1 MTHSFLLEVGLEDMP
16 AQVVPQAEEQLV
28 AGVKEFLTEG
38 NLSFGEVSG
47 YSTPRRF
54 AVRVDDLAEKQPDKN
69 QTVRGPAQRIGQ
81 DDEGEWTKAAIG
93 FSKGQGG
100 TVDDLIIKDEDGE
113 PYLYMEKYIPGK
125 ATKDVLTDL
134 PTVIKNIE
142 FPKNMKWGTP
152 DYQYIRPIHWI
163 VALLDDDIVPFEV
176 FGVKTGQETNGH
188 RFLGETV
195 SINQPAA
202 YEEALQNEYV
212 IPDRSQR
219 RAEIV
224 EQLEKLCQE
233 NKWETPTSYTELL
246 EEVTDLVEYPT
257 VFYGAFDERY
267 LEVPEMVLETSM
279 IDHQRYFPVR
289 KAGND
294 QALLPY
300 FISVRNGNAKHLDN
314 VARGNEKVLS
324 ARLADAKFFYDEDQ
338 NKEIAEFVE
347 QLKDLTYHDQL
358 GSVFE
363 KQERAQKMVAVID
376 TYYQLSETEKEQL
389 EQATSFYKFDLV
401 TQVVSEFPSLQG
413 KIGALYAKERQE
425 EAEVANAIGEQYLPT
440 SMSDS
445 LPETKVGRYLAL
457 IDKLD
462 TLIQFFSVGLIPTG
476 SNDPYALRRQAL
488 GVVRIMLALDED
500 ALVLDELLED
510 LVQASALP
518 VSRQADLAENM
529 QALQNF
535 INDRVEQMMEAEYN
549 IAHDVRQAALGTRHK
564 NVTWMLAVAQ
574 VLEAEKNKDSFK
586 EVVEALTRVVN
597 MTEEEETADPI
608 DSSLLETESEKTLA
622 DEVQILAQ
630 TFAEN
635 PEAAA
640 AYQALEKIEEPVT
653 EFFEN
658 NMVMIDNPDVKANR
672 LTLLNKLAII
682 AKQFADFSQ
691 LVI

>member
-289 KAGND
+289 EAGND

-363 KQERAQKMVAVID
+363 KQERSQRMVAVID

-608 DSSLLETESEKTLA
+608 DSSLLETESEKMLA
-622 DEVQILAQ
+622 DQVQILAQ

-635 PEAAA
+635 PEAAT

>member
-16 AQVVPQAEEQLV
+16 AQVVPQAERQLV
-28 AGVKEFLTEG
+28 TGVKDFLKEA
-38 NLSFGEVSG
+38 NISFGEVNG

-54 AVRVDDLAEKQPDKN
+54 AVLVKDLAEKQPDEN
-69 QTVRGPAQRIGQ
+69 ITVRGPAQRIGQ
-81 DDEGEWTKAAIG
+81 DEEGEWTKAAIG

-100 TVDDLIIKDEDGE
+100 SVDDLIIKDEDGE

-125 ATKDVLTDL
+125 ATKDVLSGL
-134 PTVIKNIE
+134 PTVIENIE
-142 FPKNMKWGTP
+142 FPKNMKWGTT

-163 VALLDDDIVPFEV
+163 VALLDIDVVPFEV

-195 SINQPAA
+195 RLNQPEA
-202 YEEALQNEYV
+202 YEEALQDEYV
-212 IPDRSQR
+212 IPNRSKR
-219 RAEIV
+219 RTMIM

-233 NKWETPTSYTELL
+233 NQWETPTSYTELL

-267 LEVPEMVLETSM
+267 LDVPEMVLETSM

-289 KAGND
+289 EAEKE

-300 FISVRNGNAKHLDN
+300 FISVRNGNAEHLDN
-314 VARGNEKVLS
+314 VSRGNEKVLS
-324 ARLADAKFFYDEDQ
+324 ARLADAKFFYEEDRD
-338 NKEIAEFVE
+338 KEIADFVE

-363 KQERAQKMVAVID
+363 KQERAQQMVTVID
-376 TYYQLSETEKEQL
+376 TYYQLSEKEKEQL
-389 EQATSFYKFDLV
+389 EQATSLYKFDLV

-413 KIGALYAKERQE
+413 KIGELYAKERQE
-425 EAEVANAIGEQYLPT
+425 KAGVTKAIGEQYLPT

-445 LPETKVGRYLAL
+445 LPETKIGNYLAL

-500 ALVLDELLED
+500 TLALGDLLED
-510 LVQASALP
+510 LVQASELP
-518 VSRQADLAENM
+518 VSRQENLAENM
-529 QALQNF
+529 QALQAF
-535 INDRVEQMMEAEYN
+535 ISDRVEQIMQTEYS
-549 IAHDVRQAALGTRHK
+549 IPHDVRQAALGTRHQ

-574 VLEAEKNKDSFK
+574 VLEAEKNKEPFK
-586 EVVEALTRVVN
+586 AVVEALTRVVN
-597 MTEEEETADPI
+597 MTEEEEVANAVNPD
-608 DSSLLETESEKTLA
+608 LLETESEKTLA
-622 DEVQILAQ
+622 QEVQALAQ
-630 TFAEN
+630 TFNEHPN
-635 PEAAA
+635 AAT
-640 AYQALEKIEEPVT
+640 AYQALEEIEEPVT
-653 EFFEN
+653 DFFEN
-658 NMVMIDNPDVKANR
+658 NMVMIDNPAVKANR